1 MYYVNMASSS
11 ELTKRLSSL
20 NRLKLTEYATKCKKI
35 IAMPCSMGRL
45 VILKFEY
52 IYSKCKHA
60 DLNNLVALRILYVKS
75 IDMITH
81 TCQSAQMKIG
91 ACFFATIPLEDR
103 QTVTADGHVQHC
115 LPNFGASAAKKR
127 DSAAFFFFFFMLK
140 KPVCTQQQ
148 QRSTFSLR
156 ARCRCCRTHIRQ
168 TSLPLC
174 HFFLFPE
181 VKKQLKGILSEN
193 AEDECRA
200 FTRGLRQTWTHMYEE
215 Q

>member
-11 ELTKRLSSL
+11 ELTKILSSL
-20 NRLKLTEYATKCKKI
+20 NRLKLTEYATNCKKI

-103 QTVTADGHVQHC
+103 QTVTADGHVHHC

-127 DSAAFFFFFFMLK
+127 DSAAFFLFFF
-140 KPVCTQQQ
+140 
-148 QRSTFSLR
+148 SFSCSKSQCAHSR
-156 ARCRCCRTHIRQ
+156 NNG
-168 TSLPLC
+168 
-174 HFFLFPE
+174 
-181 VKKQLKGILSEN
+181 QLS
-193 AEDECRA
+193 
-200 FTRGLRQTWTHMYEE
+200 H
-215 Q
+215 